1 MALRVTVVEDDGAG
15 VLVSCSVIAG
25 IGGGEEREEAV
36 TDTLE
41 VAVVVTVAA
50 MEEAIGVKRL
60 EVGRLVW
67 LCESTEKMT
76 ATRAMSSN
84 FVTISATSL
93 SEELI
98 GSLVGVNGTDSKQS
112 V

>member
-1 MALRVTVVEDDGAG
+1 VALRVTVTEDEVAG
-15 VLVSCSVIAG
+15 VLVCGSVVVG
-25 IGGGEEREEAV
+25 VGVGEERKEDV

-50 MEEAIGVKRL
+50 TGEAIGVKRL

-76 ATRAMSSN
+76 ATRAMSLN

-98 GSLVGVNGTDSKQS
+98 GSLVGVNGTDSK
-112 V
+112 